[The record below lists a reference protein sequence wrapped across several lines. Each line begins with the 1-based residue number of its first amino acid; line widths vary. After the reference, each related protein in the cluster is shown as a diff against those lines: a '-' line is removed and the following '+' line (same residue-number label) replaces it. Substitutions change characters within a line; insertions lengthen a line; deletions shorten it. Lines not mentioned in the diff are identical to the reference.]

1 MLWATSAFRILSNIY
16 HGGFFAKIV
25 NGLKTLITCK
35 NVPSYVFD
43 NVLSTYLWTLQRVL
57 RQCKV
62 ERKQSNRSSDTG
74 AGDWEV
80 KPFQPSVAFHIETS
94 HLRHN
99 RTHVSGSSYRIKSS
113 QITTYLA
120 SYFVTA
126 VGLQVM
132 LPSKSQPHKM
142 VKQTQ
147 TIRRLDSDKLFE
159 CVWPF
164 CGVGA

>member
-1 MLWATSAFRILSNIY
+1 M
-16 HGGFFAKIV
+16 
-25 NGLKTLITCK
+25 
-35 NVPSYVFD
+35 
-43 NVLSTYLWTLQRVL
+43 L

-62 ERKQSNRSSDTG
+62 ERKHFKSNRSSDIG

-80 KPFQPSVAFHIETS
+80 NPFQPSVAFHIETS
-94 HLRHN
+94 HLRHS

-113 QITTYLA
+113 QITTYLE

-142 VKQTQ
+142 VKHTQ
-147 TIRRLDSDKLFE
+147 TIRRLMPTNCLSVFDHFVGLALKGFTKAQWLTCFVPLFSFISTVLYSATLDRKYRTAFKKGE
-159 CVWPF
+159 CWH
-164 CGVGA
+164 